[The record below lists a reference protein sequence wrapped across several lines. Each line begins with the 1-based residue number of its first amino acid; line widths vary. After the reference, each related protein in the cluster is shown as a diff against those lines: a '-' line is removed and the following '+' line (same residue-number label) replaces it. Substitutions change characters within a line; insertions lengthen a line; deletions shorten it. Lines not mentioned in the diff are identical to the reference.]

1 MFKELD
7 LLNDAYYEYNV
18 DNRYQIEDRI
28 LSYIGSRIIENKY
41 SMQNL
46 IEALN
51 EDFTF
56 NDILKTFNDEANLG
70 SKFKDNTVIRK
81 LDNGFVYGYYR
92 TSVGNIVVEENETL
106 EVLKYFVRAIKSR
119 NSIVIADMD
128 YDEISV
134 KSALLVIFCEAI
146 SKFGLSKNLIMLV
159 PFEECNYDGFDRVI
173 EKNQIKQNKK
183 ETMKFYLYLQDEF
196 FKDIVE
202 QELKN
207 MKDQNLD
214 CEIIRGDF
222 DYVVNK
228 INAESP
234 KGASIYSKDAKIGY
248 NFLNSI
254 KSSNV
259 FLNSSLLNY
268 EILKEE
274 ENNLYRNKKIM
285 YPLTQGET
293 IEKNETPKE
302 EEVIKEEITETKQ
315 NLALTIRKENPW
327 YKRIFDAIK
336 RFLFGKK

>member
-70 SKFKDNTVIRK
+70 SKFKDNTIIRK

-119 NSIVIADMD
+119 NSIVVADRE
-128 YDEISV
+128 YDEISL

-183 ETMKFYLYLQDEF
+183 ESMKFYLYLQDEF

-228 INAESP
+228 INDESP
-234 KGASIYSKDAKIGY
+234 KGASIYTKDAKIGY